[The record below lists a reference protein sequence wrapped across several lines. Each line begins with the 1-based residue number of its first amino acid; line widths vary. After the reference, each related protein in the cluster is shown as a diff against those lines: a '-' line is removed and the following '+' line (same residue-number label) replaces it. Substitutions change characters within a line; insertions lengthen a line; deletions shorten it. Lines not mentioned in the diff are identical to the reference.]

1 MNEKISIGSREIF
14 TNYQKRGSFSNH
26 VDSFETV
33 RECPEDLG
41 KGFIREIE
49 LRPGFKLVIEDFRF
63 QQKLLFND
71 EVEPSPL
78 DFSFCV
84 LGRCKGTLRGAK
96 NDLIMSPGESSLFF
110 APEVKGTM
118 EYLAGE
124 RMLFVI
130 IWIEPPAFQSFIGG
144 EFDQI
149 PSDLRGIVDG
159 SNENLFKRIGS
170 MTASVKMTVHQILT
184 CPYQGLI
191 KRMYLEGKAIE
202 LISHQLAW
210 LVYDEKPQKKNLIL
224 RPDDIERI
232 HEARDILISNMENPP
247 SLLELAR
254 QVGLN
259 DTKLKRGFRQVF
271 KTTVFGCL
279 YSQRMERARQLLQ
292 DGKVNVTDVA
302 YEVGYSS
309 PGNFTRAFTRHF
321 GCNPLSCLRDACTN
335 IPRN

>member
-1 MNEKISIGSREIF
+1 MNEKISIGNREIF
-14 TNYQKRGSFSNH
+14 TSYQQAGSLSDH

-63 QQKLLFND
+63 QQDLLFND

-84 LGRCKGTLRGAK
+84 SGRCKGTLRGAK
-96 NDLIMSPGESSLFF
+96 DDLIMNPGESSLFY

-118 EYLAGE
+118 EYPAGE

-130 IWIEPPAFQSFIGG
+130 IWVKPPAFQSFIGG

-149 PSDLRGIVDG
+149 PADLRSTVDG
-159 SNENLFKRIGS
+159 SDKNLFNRIGS
-170 MTASVKMTVHQILT
+170 MTASMKMTVHQILN

-202 LISHQLAW
+202 LISHQLAQ
-210 LVYDEKPQKKNLIL
+210 LIYDEKVPKKTLIL

-232 HEARDILISNMENPP
+232 HEARDILVRNMDNPP
-247 SLLELAR
+247 SLLELAK

-259 DTKLKRGFRQVF
+259 DTKLKRGFRRIF
-271 KTTVFGCL
+271 NTTVFGCL
-279 YSQRMERARQLLQ
+279 HSQRMERARQLLQ
-292 DGKVNVTDVA
+292 DGKVNVTEVA
-302 YEVGYSS
+302 YEVGYSN
-309 PGNFTRAFTRHF
+309 PGNFTRAFARHF
-321 GCNPLSCLRDACTN
+321 GCNPLSCLRDACTD
-335 IPRN
+335 IPLN

>member
-1 MNEKISIGSREIF
+1 MNEKISIENREIF

-26 VDSFETV
+26 VDSFETI

-41 KGFIREIE
+41 NGFIREIE

-63 QQKLLFND
+63 QQNLLFND

-84 LGRCKGTLRGAK
+84 SGRCKGSLRGAK
-96 NDLIMSPGESSLFF
+96 DDLIMNPGESSLFY

-118 EYLAGE
+118 EYPAGE

-130 IWIEPPAFQSFIGG
+130 IWIELPAFQSFIGG

-149 PSDLRGIVDG
+149 PADLRSTVDG
-159 SNENLFKRIGS
+159 SDKNLFNRIGS
-170 MTASVKMTVHQILT
+170 MTASIKMTVHQILN
-184 CPYQGLI
+184 CPYKGLI

-202 LISHQLAW
+202 LISHQLAKV
-210 LVYDEKPQKKNLIL
+210 VYDEKVPKKNLIL

-232 HEARDILISNMENPP
+232 HEARDILVRNMDNPP

-279 YSQRMERARQLLQ
+279 YFQRMERARLLLQ
-292 DGKVNVTDVA
+292 DGKVNVTEVA
-302 YEVGYSS
+302 CEVGYSS
-309 PGNFTRAFTRHF
+309 PGNFTRAFARHF
-321 GCNPLSCLRDACTN
+321 GCNPLSCLRDACTD
-335 IPRN
+335 IPLN

>member
-1 MNEKISIGSREIF
+1 MNEKISIENREIF
-14 TNYQKRGSFSNH
+14 TNYQNRGSFSNH

-49 LRPGFKLVIEDFRF
+49 LRPEFKLVIEDFRF
-63 QQKLLFND
+63 LQNLLFND

-96 NDLIMSPGESSLFF
+96 DDLIMNPGESSLFY

-118 EYLAGE
+118 EYPAGE

-130 IWIEPPAFQSFIGG
+130 VWVKPPAFQSFIGG

-149 PSDLRGIVDG
+149 PADLRSTVDG
-159 SNENLFKRIGS
+159 SDKNLFNRIGS
-170 MTASVKMTVHQILT
+170 MTASMKMTVHQILN

-202 LISHQLAW
+202 LISHQLAQ
-210 LVYDEKPQKKNLIL
+210 LVCDEKVPKTLIL

-232 HEARDILISNMENPP
+232 HEARDILIRNMDNPP

-259 DTKLKRGFRQVF
+259 DTKLKRGFRQIF
-271 KTTVFGCL
+271 NTTVFGCL
-279 YSQRMERARQLLQ
+279 HAQRMERAILLLQ
-292 DGKVNVTDVA
+292 DGKVNVTEVA

-309 PGNFTRAFTRHF
+309 PGNFTRAFARHF
-321 GCNPLSCLRDACTN
+321 GCNPLSCLRDACTD
-335 IPRN
+335 IPLN